1 MSQNRL
7 IVIAQRMA
15 VAAAFPC
22 QPEKHSSKAVFELTD
37 ADVGILFDC
46 AAGVRPQA
54 VGCHIPADVPYVQLC
69 GQPVCRTQFS
79 RTQLTR
85 LFWTARSKIVALQN
99 DPSIHRGSHGSSG
112 ASQLHYEVSSFL
124 SFIRHEVERVADS
137 VSTRMH
143 DRPTHSRDTDWL
155 GPRELCCCL
164 LEELRLTLRL
174 TGRFSDVP
182 LDKNHCRS
190 SDNRRFHVA
199 LEAWW
204 TALRVADIV
213 MSSHLLRGAEISFCD
228 LGGFGQNALFAQVA
242 VLFLADLCCLS
253 SRFFQSRAAL
263 PQESERAFPCACVRD
278 AWAMAADLIGR
289 RHEHFAEEAFWT
301 YVNFVLEVVCPQSS
315 RDLELDLNGFCLSS
329 FSVSLE
335 ESDQAAF
342 CLWML
347 GAIAEASKDSLWST
361 KGKNNYAT
369 AQKFVMAVTA
379 EPKEALMRVVVRS
392 CMSLH
397 RVWEPSI
404 DLLQSLLDFFL
415 KNLNE
420 NFLTGSSGVQAFQVI
435 CQTSQQ
441 MHVRARAL
449 VDINDLGARGAEN
462 SYELFLML
470 LAHSLHR
477 QSPEG
482 VTSAWKSLRGR
493 WQHGQKEAL
502 MRVVVRSCMSLH
514 RVWEPSIDLLQ
525 SLLDFFLKNLNENF
539 LTGSSGVQAFQVIC
553 QTSQQMHVRAR
564 ALVDI
569 NDLGA
574 RGAENSYEL
583 FLMLLAHSLHRQ
595 SPEGVTS
602 AWKSLRGR
610 ICSRFHAKRVEELT
624 ELGLQNCSL
633 LFLVLALSID
643 LEEPVERLLS
653 VLALVPVD
661 SPVEKLRVALRSL
674 FAVLLLL
681 QASSADLAKVAA
693 EDGRVVLRALR
704 SGNATIQSLRSLL
717 LPVYT
722 DGIRELMD
730 ASSQLDCSE
739 HALLVPEMALL
750 LDQCSTSQQ
759 EDVLGTIHEVAE
771 KLRIVHKRVLSR
783 NLDRTDG
790 DRKLLAQHKGFSDAI
805 FKSTLQFLH
814 KALAQPVQAASPAT
828 CFTDLAVNLTLLALD
843 LPSSQAVP
851 VKANFSSL
859 FEHFGYSPHTHPS
872 ASGRFLCL
880 VLEDGQACSELEA
893 RVTNSDPR
901 LVQAWLRCCIGVKPP
916 NSEMTRL
923 SRIVLGRKE
932 FANYNSLVGTMVP
945 SDEVTAHDDLVVYFL
960 DCLAQYAD
968 IVSAMDGISS
978 LSQLRQSVA
987 CYLRDFVAVATAQL
1001 RNSAAAAATRDSL
1014 GNVYHLCGQLFRLCA
1029 GLIYTRGMAD
1039 CVLPRLLDSLILPG
1053 ALYAGKLIPQ
1063 AQLAAI
1069 KQHLPLFIC
1078 GLLSLNPQT
1087 DAYIERKLKDIVVH
1101 YLPLFPTQTQS
1112 SIHHTG
1118 EHPLLATLESCGG
1131 ACRAAAERRAA
1142 YVGFLLDFIQ
1152 KHFVAKKSVSGTH
1165 LNQALRFLLELL
1177 KHLAPLKKDCRSV
1190 LQSGLPNLLKS
1201 LGMLSGD
1208 ARTNRELMS
1217 QVMRAVTMFSSAMA
1231 VPR

>member
-1 MSQNRL
+1 MSTAVDTVVVLCGFCCTQTRPNLSTHCPAWSQNRL

-46 AAGVRPQA
+46 AAGVHPQA

-85 LFWTARSKIVALQN
+85 LFWTARSKIVALQS

-301 YVNFVLEVVCPQSS
+301 YVNFVLEVVCPQSN

-379 EPKEALMRVVVRS
+379 EP
-392 CMSLH
+392 
-397 RVWEPSI
+397 
-404 DLLQSLLDFFL
+404 
-415 KNLNE
+415 
-420 NFLTGSSGVQAFQVI
+420 
-435 CQTSQQ
+435 
-441 MHVRARAL
+441 
-449 VDINDLGARGAEN
+449 
-462 SYELFLML
+462 
-470 LAHSLHR
+470 
-477 QSPEG
+477 
-482 VTSAWKSLRGR
+482 
-493 WQHGQKEAL
+493 KEAL

-681 QASSADLAKVAA
+681 QASSADLAKVAQRTA
-693 EDGRVVLRALR
+693 GWFFERCVGLGPQ